1 MFIEYGMLTDDKFRD
16 AAMNFCLLKDTE
28 GKYYT
33 INEYKT
39 LIEANQTDAQKQI
52 VFLYTTDPTAQFSYI
67 NEATAKGYSVLV
79 MDGQLDSH
87 FVGLLETKIEGS
99 RFVRVDSDII
109 DKLIDKGNAKTS
121 NLSGATLEMMSGVF
135 KSQIPNVEKA
145 EFLVQLE
152 ALSASSMPVTIT
164 VNEYMRRMK
173 EMAAMQ
179 PGMNFYS
186 QLPDTYSLVVNTEH
200 PLVAKIKEEA
210 EKAIG
215 EDVNKAFAELGEAE
229 TKLNAVNAEV
239 KDHKP
244 TDEQQKQISEL
255 QAAMGSS
262 REAIADKAKEFASK
276 QPLVRQLI
284 DLALLSTGMLRGRE
298 LSDFVNRSVSLL

>member
-1 MFIEYGMLTDDKFRD
+1 
-16 AAMNFCLLKDTE
+16 
-28 GKYYT
+28 
-33 INEYKT
+33 
-39 LIEANQTDAQKQI
+39 
-52 VFLYTTDPTAQFSYI
+52 
-67 NEATAKGYSVLV
+67 
-79 MDGQLDSH
+79 
-87 FVGLLETKIEGS
+87 
-99 RFVRVDSDII
+99 
-109 DKLIDKGNAKTS
+109 
-121 NLSGATLEMMSGVF
+121 
-135 KSQIPNVEKA
+135 
-145 EFLVQLE
+145 
-152 ALSASSMPVTIT
+152 
-164 VNEYMRRMK
+164 
-173 EMAAMQ
+173 MQ

-215 EDVNKAFAELGEAE
+215 EDINKAFAELGEAE

-244 TDEQQKQISEL
+244 TDEQQKQIDEL
-255 QAAMGSS
+255 QTAMVSS
-262 REAIADKAKEFASK
+262 RTAIADKAKEFASK

>member
-1 MFIEYGMLTDDKFRD
+1 K
-16 AAMNFCLLKDTE
+16 K
-28 GKYYT
+28 
-33 INEYKT
+33 
-39 LIEANQTDAQKQI
+39 LIEGTQTDADKNL

-67 NEATAKGYSVLV
+67 NEAIGRGYNVLV

-87 FVGLLETKIEGS
+87 FVGLLESKIEGS

-109 DKLIDKGNAKTS
+109 DNLIRKGDKKSTD
-121 NLSGATLEMMSGVF
+121 LSGASLEMMTAIF
-135 KSQIPNVEKA
+135 KSQTPAVEKA

-152 ALSASSMPVTIT
+152 ALAATSMPVTIT

-179 PGMNFYS
+179 PGMNFYG
-186 QLPDTYSLVVNTEH
+186 QLPDTYSLVINTEH
-200 PLVAKIKEEA
+200 PLVAKIKEAA

-215 EDVNKAFAELGEAE
+215 ADVEKDFAALSDAE
-229 TKLNAVNAEV
+229 SKLSAVNSEV

-244 TDEQQKQISEL
+244 TDDQQKQINEL
-255 QAAMGSS
+255 QTAMADS
-262 REAIADKAKEFASK
+262 RKALTDKAADFAAKE
-276 QPLVRQLI
+276 PLVRQLI
-284 DLALLSTGMLRGRE
+284 DLALLSTGLLRGRE